1 MREYGSA
8 SRPSAYKRNG
18 RTAKRTVTV
27 GNVRMK
33 AQVRPAQVPQRGKA
47 VRRYKETGL
56 SPKLRAEKRQ
66 KEMAEMKYCIVFGAV
81 LFMILLIVIPRVV
94 LSGQASIL
102 ADRLERQKTVY
113 NEIQIENNVLKT
125 QYDRKV
131 SYTMTC
137 HKAAEMGM
145 SETKKTEF
153 IYPKE
158 F

>member
-8 SRPSAYKRNG
+8 SRSSGYNRKG
-18 RTAKRTVTV
+18 RMTKRTVTV
-27 GNVRMK
+27 GNVKMK
-33 AQVRPAQVPQRGKA
+33 AQVRPAQVPQKGKV
-47 VRRYKETGL
+47 VRRYKQTSV

-66 KEMAEMKYCIVFGAV
+66 KEMAEMKYCVVFGVV

-94 LSGQASIL
+94 LSGKASIL

-145 SETKKTEF
+145 NESKKTEF